1 MYTKDIKVLKPFYKE
16 IQDQDGFP
24 AEFFQTHK
32 EKITTVITQILP
44 ESRQR
49 KHISHVIS

>member
-1 MYTKDIKVLKPFYKE
+1 MYTKDIKVPKPF
-16 IQDQDGFP
+16 QDGFP
-24 AEFFQTHK
+24 AEFFRTHK
-32 EKITTVITQILP
+32 EKITPVIAQILP